1 MNIYEGMFVLDDK
14 RANENWDGVTKEVRG
29 LLEKHGARLYNLER
43 WDERRL
49 AYRIKGRSRGV
60 YVLTGFLAP
69 GTAIGPIE
77 RDCQLSDTILRVLI
91 LRDHKAEKLRSQ
103 GIFDPEAP
111 EEPAPEEKASDESQ
125 DSPQPQPPGGQA
137 DAPAGEDAVPGT
149 DAQAPGGEPAATAP

>member
-14 RANENWDGVTKEVRG
+14 RANENWDGVTKEIRG
-29 LLEKHGARLYNLER
+29 LLEKHGARVYNLER

-69 GTAIGPIE
+69 GTAITAIE

-91 LRDHKAEKLRSQ
+91 LRDDKAEKLRSQ

-111 EEPAPEEKASDESQ
+111 EAAPEEKASDESQ
-125 DSPQPQPPGGQA
+125 DSPQPQQPGGQPE
-137 DAPAGEDAVPGT
+137 APAGEDAGPGT
-149 DAQAPGGEPAATAP
+149 DAQAPGAEPAATAQ

>member
-69 GTAIGPIE
+69 GTAIGAAAP
-77 RDCQLSDTILRVLI
+77 VAV
-91 LRDHKAEKLRSQ
+91 KAKKTAVDEKHISAVRAKMRSLAQ
-103 GIFDPEAP
+103 KNGYPPKIAAAP
-111 EEPAPEEKASDESQ
+111 SKAQ
-125 DSPQPQPPGGQA
+125 
-137 DAPAGEDAVPGT
+137 
-149 DAQAPGGEPAATAP
+149 